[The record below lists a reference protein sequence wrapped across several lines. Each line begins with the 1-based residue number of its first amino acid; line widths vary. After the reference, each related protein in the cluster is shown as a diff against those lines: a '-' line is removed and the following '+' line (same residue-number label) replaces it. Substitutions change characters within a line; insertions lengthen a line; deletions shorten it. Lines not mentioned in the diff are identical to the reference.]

1 MSRLDTDPKT
11 QCVHCILQTQR
22 HTDWVRS
29 SAQALELELD
39 QDWYGMEAE
48 HAPINRKEAEKVDS
62 LKGM

>member
-1 MSRLDTDPKT
+1 MLI
-11 QCVHCILQTQR
+11 CILQTRQ

-48 HAPINRKEAEKVDS
+48 LAPINRKEAEKVDN